1 LRGVHRQLEILNQ
14 RGFTL
19 GLKFDLAFG
28 VGRPAQTHVGSRN
41 HYLTA
46 QIFTINPF
54 FFIALNLTK
63 EDAQEK
69 LWNQKDIQS
78 QCQEELLK
86 AAEEIQ
92 KLSQHLAHRDE
103 SQIQVLEDAIGQP
116 GRGSNKTVF
125 ELREILAKSVEREAA
140 LQKKVGQK

>member
-1 LRGVHRQLEILNQ
+1 MDLNKKAAELQTCKMRLHTANVELIRYVQAMEAKDEQLICCQSALR
-14 RGFTL
+14 
-19 GLKFDLAFG
+19 
-28 VGRPAQTHVGSRN
+28 
-41 HYLTA
+41 
-46 QIFTINPF
+46 
-54 FFIALNLTK
+54 LTK

-103 SQIQVLEDAIGQP
+103 SQKQVLEDAIGQP
-116 GRGSNKTVF
+116 GRGSNKTNF
-125 ELREILAKSVEREAA
+125 ELREILAKSMEREVA